1 MDKVTVRLQD
11 VGVDAYGLLFTAEV
25 LQQSVRDGKWDNV
38 PLRDPDGVLLGHIEP
53 GSVSFA
59 DGSVIGTA
67 VFDTKTAE

>member
-1 MDKVTVRLQD
+1 MPKVTVRLQD
-11 VGVDAYGLLFTAEV
+11 VNVGANGLIFTAEV

-53 GSVSFA
+53 GSVSFT

-67 VFDTKTAE
+67 VFDKKPAE